1 MCPIFITM
9 KNQPV
14 IRSLSALLPI
24 MIVVILSSFLT
35 RPGGDHFQV
44 YLNNK
49 LVIEEHIYGRTKN
62 VPLKLTESTGEL
74 KVDYSHCGVTGTA
87 RTLRLKDE
95 NNKVLREWKFD
106 DVNPEMKDPM
116 TVSITQLNEFRST
129 SGATLL
135 YSAREL
141 NTEVVIAPVV
151 WFKATM
157 TITAKTE

>member
-1 MCPIFITM
+1 M

-14 IRSLSALLPI
+14 IRSLSALLLI
-24 MIVVILSSFLT
+24 IIVALLSSFLI

-87 RTLRLKDE
+87 RTLSLKDE
-95 NNKVLREWKFD
+95 NNKVLQEWKFI
-106 DVNPEMKDPM
+106 DVNPKMKDPM
-116 TVSITQLNEFRST
+116 MVSVAQLYEFRSI
-129 SGATLL
+129 SGATLV
-135 YSAREL
+135 YRAREL
-141 NTEVVIAPVV
+141 NTDVVIAPVV
-151 WFKATM
+151 WPKVTKTVA
-157 TITAKTE
+157 AKTE